1 VAHLPAE
8 PCPQQLGDALRW
20 GVRLLTA
27 RGIES
32 PRLDV
37 EVLLAHLL
45 QVERPQLLIR
55 RDECLS
61 TAQIEAFTE
70 LMQRRAQHEPVA
82 YLIGQ
87 RPFYDVTLQVTPDVL
102 IPRHATEHLVDEAL
116 AWAAGRDG
124 PLRLVDVGTGSG
136 ALALTLARRLPEAQ
150 VWAVDISLSA
160 LRVARENLR
169 RYGLEQRVCLV
180 QGDLLAPLGA
190 ALDLIVS
197 NLPYIDADRMPE
209 LEPNVGR
216 YEPHLALDGGA
227 GGIEII
233 ARLVPQLATHLARPG
248 LALLEMDPQQVAPV
262 QALARRTL
270 PDARM
275 RVIRDYGGH
284 DRVLVIEREGV

>member
-1 VAHLPAE
+1 MAHTSAE
-8 PCPQQLGDALRW
+8 RCPQQVGEALRW
-20 GVRLLTA
+20 GVRLLAA

-55 RDECLS
+55 RDECL
-61 TAQIEAFTE
+61 TPAQIEAFTD
-70 LMQRRAQHEPVA
+70 LMRRRAQHEPVA

-116 AWAAGRDG
+116 AWAAGRG
-124 PLRLVDVGTGSG
+124 GALRLVDVGTGSG

-150 VWAVDISLSA
+150 VWAVDISLPA

-169 RYGLEQRVCLV
+169 RHGLQERVCLV

-190 ALDLIVS
+190 AFDLVVA
-197 NLPYIDADRMPE
+197 NLPYIDADRMPA

-216 YEPHLALDGGA
+216 YEPHLALNGGE

-233 ARLVPQLATHLARPG
+233 ARLVPQLPTRLARPG
-248 LALLEMDPQQVAPV
+248 LALLEMDPHQIAPV
-262 QALARRTL
+262 QALARSAL
-270 PDARM
+270 PDAHM

-284 DRVLVIEREGV
+284 QRVLVIERVGA